1 MNETL
6 LAIRNRRSVRNF
18 KREQIKDSELE
29 EILEAGKYA
38 PSAANQQSWHFTI
51 VQNQALLDRISQAV
65 KRIYRELDEPF
76 LRQLGSNETFHLY
89 FHAPSVI
96 VISGDQSAMFPDLDC
111 SLAAGNIMVAA
122 ESLDIG
128 SCWISGLSRLAD
140 SKIEAD
146 MQIIKELNLSEG
158 YKPLCAIALGYKEGT
173 KPQAAVRKENTVHYI
188 R

>member
-18 KREQIKDSELE
+18 KQEQIEDAELE

-38 PSAANQQSWHFTI
+38 PSAANQQSWHFTVI
-51 VQNQALLDRISQAV
+51 QNQVLLDRISQAV
-65 KRIYRELDEPF
+65 KMIYKELDEPF
-76 LRQLGSNETFHLY
+76 LRQLGSDEKFHLY

-96 VISGDQSAMFPDLDC
+96 VISGDQNAMFPEFDC
-111 SLAAGNIMVAA
+111 SLAAENIMIAA

-128 SCWISGLSRLAD
+128 SCWISGLPRLAD
-140 SKIEAD
+140 SEDRMRIV
-146 MQIIKELNLSEG
+146 KELNLPEG

-173 KPQAAVRKENTVHYI
+173 KPQAAVRKENTVRYI

>member
-6 LAIRNRRSVRNF
+6 SVIRNRRSVRNF
-18 KREQIKDSELE
+18 KQEQIKDFELE

-38 PSAANQQSWHFTI
+38 PSAANQQSWHFTV
-51 VQNQALLDRISQAV
+51 VQNQVLLDRISQAV
-65 KRIYRELDEPF
+65 KMIYKELDEPF
-76 LRQLGSNETFHLY
+76 LRQLGNDDKYHLY

-96 VISGDQSAMFPDLDC
+96 VISGNQSAMFPDLDC
-111 SLAAGNIMVAA
+111 ALAAENIMIAA

-128 SCWISGLSRLAD
+128 SCWISGLPRLAD
-140 SKIEAD
+140 SGVNT
-146 MQIIKELNLSEG
+146 QIVKDLDLPEG

-173 KPQAAVRKENTVHYI
+173 KPQAAVRKENAVNFI

>member
-6 LAIRNRRSVRNF
+6 SAIRNRRSVRSF
-18 KREQIKDSELE
+18 KREQIEDSELD

-38 PSAANQQSWHFTI
+38 PSAANQQPWHFTVI
-51 VQNQALLDRISQAV
+51 QNQVLLDKISQAV
-65 KRIYRELDEPF
+65 KMIYKGLDEPF
-76 LRQLGSNETFHLY
+76 LRRLGSDETFHLY

-96 VISGDQSAMFPDLDC
+96 VISGDRSAMFPEFDC
-111 SLAAGNIMVAA
+111 SLAAGNIMIAA

-128 SCWISGLSRLAD
+128 SCWVSGLPRLAD
-140 SKIEAD
+140 SDGGA
-146 MQIIKELNLSEG
+146 QIMKELNLPEG

-173 KPQAAVRKENTVHYI
+173 KPQTAARKENTVRYI